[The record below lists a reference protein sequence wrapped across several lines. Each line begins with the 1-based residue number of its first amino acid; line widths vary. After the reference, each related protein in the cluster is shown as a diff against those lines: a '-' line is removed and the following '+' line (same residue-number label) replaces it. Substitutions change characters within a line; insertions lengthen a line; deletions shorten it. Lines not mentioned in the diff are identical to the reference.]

1 MSLDI
6 ELSNY
11 NFNQP
16 PLLLEKYVFPLE
28 HPNLCSPY
36 DVTTFDPHQGQVCVS
51 DCASHGSSLALL
63 ETCIQG
69 ECMLYNS

>member
-1 MSLDI
+1 MRLEI

-28 HPNLCSPY
+28 NPNLYSPY
-36 DVTTFDPHQGQVCVS
+36 DVTTFDPHQGKMCVS
-51 DCASHGSSLALL
+51 GCASHGSSLTLL
-63 ETCIQG
+63 ETYIQG
-69 ECMLYNS
+69 EDFLVI